1 MLWRLCPGSKTL
13 WLAKGRGLLG
23 ARPGKAHKQ
32 CVCISSGFQAL
43 HAQTPQPAHACPSR
57 RVVRAW
63 SLAGGTYVLLR
74 NQAQGIEKL
83 ALIVNDLNP
92 TPQSQHPTLTHTHTN
107 MYKNIHSTRHAHS
120 YRH

>member
-23 ARPGKAHKQ
+23 ARPGKAHQQ
-32 CVCISSGFQAL
+32 CVCIRSGFQAL
-43 HAQTPQPAHACPSR
+43 QAQTPQPAHACPSR
-57 RVVRAW
+57 LVVRAW
-63 SLAGGTYVLLR
+63 SLAGGPYVLLR

-83 ALIVNDLNP
+83 ALIVSDLNP

-107 MYKNIHSTRHAHS
+107 MYKNIHSARHAHS